1 MLYPLLLLLF
11 SSLCGVVS
19 QILFKSS
26 TLSLGAAPSGVR
38 EYAYFFVQL
47 LVNPWFLFALVLY
60 GVSFVLWIFLLSRNA
75 LSILYPIG
83 FSMNLLFTVLLASV
97 VFGETIEPLQ
107 MAGIGV
113 IIVGMLLVLGYL

>member
-83 FSMNLLFTVLLASV
+83 FSMTLLFTVLLASV

-113 IIVGMLLVLGYL
+113 IIVGMLLVLGHL